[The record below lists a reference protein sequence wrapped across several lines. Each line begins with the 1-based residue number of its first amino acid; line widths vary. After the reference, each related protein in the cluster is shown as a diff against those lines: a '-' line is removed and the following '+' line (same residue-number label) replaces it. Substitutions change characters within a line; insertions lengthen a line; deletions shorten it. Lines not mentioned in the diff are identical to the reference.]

1 MQEGYNIEQI
11 IWSKGT
17 VINLEYIYGH
27 ALVALVDWQI
37 ISYRNAG
44 IY

>member
-27 ALVALVDWQI
+27 AQWPWLIVQI
-37 ISYRNAG
+37 ISYINAG